1 MMALTC
7 VLALTAGAAWAD
19 TPELKTGPAP
29 FSVKVEIKPTV
40 APQEETK
47 PAQPAVTAEKD
58 AKSQTP
64 AEEGQQAKAAE
75 SEKKIGIN
83 LASRILTLYEGDT
96 KIKMYHVGVGKTST
110 PTPTGYYAVQYKEVN
125 PTWVDPDDTSI
136 QISSGP
142 DNPIGYR
149 WIGFYGNYGIH
160 GTNHPESIGGYV
172 SNGCVRMNE
181 ADVEDLY
188 QYVSVGTPVTVY
200 YDRLVIDVDPD
211 HTVSYYIYPD
221 GYGWQSLSIAQVKKA
236 LAGYGVEDFA
246 DFQEISDKINASDG
260 NVTYITKAYDL
271 VVNGHKL
278 AKRALG
284 KNGQIYL
291 PSVAVA
297 TALKLDLQWNSQQ
310 GILTSPYGIAPGYVK
325 SDVVYMN
332 AGDAYSLFHLK
343 GELTPDYVYNM
354 YSIKGNNTPTVVIS
368 PGSGT

>member
-1 MMALTC
+1 MALTC

-29 FSVKVEIKPTV
+29 FSVKVEIKPTA
-40 APQEETK
+40 APQEEMK

-64 AEEGQQAKAAE
+64 AKEGQQAKAAE

-96 KIKMYHVGVGKTST
+96 KVKMYHVGVGKTST

-125 PTWVDPDDTSI
+125 PTWVDPDDTSV
-136 QISSGP
+136 QIGP
-142 DNPIGYR
+142 GPSNPIGYR

-211 HTVSYYIYPD
+211 HTVSYYVYPD
-221 GYGWQSLSIAQVKKA
+221 GYGWQFLSVAQVEKA

-246 DFQEISDKINASDG
+246 EFQDISDKINASDG
-260 NVTYITKAYDL
+260 NVTYVAKAYDL
-271 VVNGHKL
+271 VVNGNKL

-332 AGDAYSLFHLK
+332 AVDAYSLFHLR

-354 YSIKGNNTPTVVIS
+354 YSVKGNNTPTVVIS
-368 PGSGT
+368 PGSGND